1 MASLSSTTETAPV
14 VGATA
19 NTLFD
24 PAFIAGLKNTYDGA
38 NAQLEIV
45 QNLPRIRLVD
55 EGDSTDLVVTCN
67 KGADLPFAWE
77 VSNVRNFPSTD
88 TTTVSAG
95 NVDGLD
101 VVAITSAVATGK
113 STLSL
118 SKISNAY
125 MSKYFRCKVTFTTPT
140 PNEVKSSSACFL
152 EINTGGDTES
162 GDDII
167 IGVHPKKG
175 HGN

>member
-67 KGADLPFAWE
+67 KGADLTFAWE

-101 VVAITSAVATGK
+101 VVAITSVV
-113 STLSL
+113 
-118 SKISNAY
+118 AY

>member
-1 MASLSSTTETAPV
+1 MASLSSTTETASV

-24 PAFIAGLKNTYDGA
+24 PAFVAGLKNTYDGV
-38 NAQLEIV
+38 NAQLEIT

-67 KGADLPFAWE
+67 KGADLTFTWQ
-77 VSNVRNFPSTD
+77 VSNVRNFPSAD
-88 TTTVSAG
+88 TTTVAAG

-101 VVAITSAVATGK
+101 VVAIASVVGDGK

-125 MSKYFRCKVTFTTPT
+125 MSKFFRCKITFTTPS
-140 PNEVKSSSACFL
+140 PSEVKSSSACFL
-152 EINTGGDTES
+152 EINTGGETES
-162 GDDII
+162 VDDQVIPI
-167 IGVHPKKG
+167 VLKDR
-175 HGN
+175 N